1 MKLEK
6 RFTSVHQSMT
16 FSRRMMLMRGA
27 QLGIGG
33 LLLGRLG
40 WLSVAENEKYSL
52 ESESNRV
59 QLIIVPPRRGWI
71 LDRNNQP
78 LAINRSDFR
87 VDLIPQQLKDA
98 GRIVPQ
104 LARLLQLD
112 ADEMDR
118 LILEHRAALLE
129 ADLVRRIA
137 ACRLIA
143 AFSSSAPRATPVPV
157 AALTACARAATGVGL
172 RRAA

>member
-1 MKLEK
+1 MVVGGAQWRGLSLPCDPAARARCNPRLPDYGLAGVAHRPLEAWPMKLEK

-27 QLGIGG
+27 QLGVGG

-71 LDRNNQP
+71 
-78 LAINRSDFR
+78 
-87 VDLIPQQLKDA
+87 
-98 GRIVPQ
+98 
-104 LARLLQLD
+104 
-112 ADEMDR
+112 
-118 LILEHRAALLE
+118 
-129 ADLVRRIA
+129 
-137 ACRLIA
+137 
-143 AFSSSAPRATPVPV
+143 
-157 AALTACARAATGVGL
+157 
-172 RRAA
+172 